1 MQHAGGEPVQH
12 LEPQMRT
19 RLSLPTFLLLC
30 SCASSPKTAD
40 DAGNPTPDSGLAPM
54 ADAGQVSTDA
64 GEVTDAAAPDAAQ
77 PTCPTIDGEVVQLTT
92 QDGLTLEADL
102 YTTGNPGAPAAV
114 LLHMIPPSNTR
125 SNYPQSFIS
134 ALTDRGITVLN
145 VDRRGAGGDPAL
157 ARTAYT
163 GPDGKWDAKA
173 AIDFLLAHPCA
184 PSSDRIALVGASNG
198 TTTAFDYAVYAVGAP
213 EAPAPA
219 ALVFLTGGT
228 YTETNNQFTAQR
240 AVLDS
245 LPIQFVFST
254 AERAWSAGK
263 QGSAATTWVFE
274 EYAPG
279 DHGTRMFNVQA
290 PSITAVA
297 DFLQSKL

>member
-1 MQHAGGEPVQH
+1 MQHAGARPVQR

-30 SCASSPKTAD
+30 SCAASPKAAD
-40 DAGNPTPDSGLAPM
+40 DAGRPADTGPATVADSGPTA
-54 ADAGQVSTDA
+54 TDA
-64 GEVTDAAAPDAAQ
+64 GSTQDAAAPDAAA

-92 QDGLTLEADL
+92 EDGLTLEADL
-102 YTTGNPGAPAAV
+102 YTTGNPGAPAAI

-125 SNYPQSFIS
+125 SNYPASFIS

-145 VDRRGAGGDPAL
+145 VDRRGAGGDAAL

-173 AIDFLLAHPCA
+173 GVDFLMGHACA
-184 PSSDRIALVGASNG
+184 PSSDKIALVGASNG
-198 TTTAFDYAVYAVGAP
+198 TTTALDYAVYASGAAD
-213 EAPAPA
+213 APSPA

-228 YTETNNQFTAQR
+228 YTETNNQFADQR
-240 AVLDS
+240 AVLDA

-254 AERAWSAGK
+254 AERSWSAGK
-263 QGSAATTWVFE
+263 QSAAAASWTFE
-274 EYAPG
+274 EYDPG
-279 DHGTRMFNVQA
+279 DHGTRVFNVQA
-290 PSITAVA
+290 PSIAKVA
-297 DFLQSKL
+297 DFLQSNL